1 MRPPSR
7 ALHGNP
13 GFLQSLAGAKDGASV
28 LGPWPG
34 KLLHS
39 LPDGVMR
46 ATESERESGIPRLYP
61 SRQRQR
67 CSEPE
72 LRRVDPAAHP
82 LGPYVL

>member
-1 MRPPSR
+1 MARTPR
-7 ALHGNP
+7 
-13 GFLQSLAGAKDGASV
+13 SLARDGADASV
-28 LGPWPG
+28 PV
-34 KLLHS
+34 
-39 LPDGVMR
+39 GVVR